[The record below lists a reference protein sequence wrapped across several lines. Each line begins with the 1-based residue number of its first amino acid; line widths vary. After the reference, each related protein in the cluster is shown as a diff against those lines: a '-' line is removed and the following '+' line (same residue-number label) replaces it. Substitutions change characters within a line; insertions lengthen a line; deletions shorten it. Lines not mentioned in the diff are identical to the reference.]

1 MRGLTQMS
9 IRKQYVQ
16 LLTTIFSREV
26 NRSRKSCKLTQA
38 QMAQR
43 LCMDERSYIKLEHGQ
58 YCCGGLTLL
67 LFLIYCCEDVPAF
80 LANAKALLESTFD
93 RAA

>member
-16 LLTTIFSREV
+16 LLTVIFSREV
-26 NRSRKSCKLTQA
+26 NLSRKSRKLTQA

-58 YCCGGLTLL
+58 SCCGGLTLM
-67 LFLIYCCEDVPAF
+67 LFLLYCCEDVPAF
-80 LANAKALLESTFD
+80 LAKAKALLESTFD

>member
-1 MRGLTQMS
+1 MS

-16 LLTTIFSREV
+16 LLTVIFSREV
-26 NRSRKSCKLTQA
+26 NLSRKSRKLTQA

-58 YCCGGLTLL
+58 SCCGGLTLM
-67 LFLIYCCEDVPAF
+67 LFLLYCCEDVPAF
-80 LANAKALLESTFD
+80 LAKAKALLESTFD